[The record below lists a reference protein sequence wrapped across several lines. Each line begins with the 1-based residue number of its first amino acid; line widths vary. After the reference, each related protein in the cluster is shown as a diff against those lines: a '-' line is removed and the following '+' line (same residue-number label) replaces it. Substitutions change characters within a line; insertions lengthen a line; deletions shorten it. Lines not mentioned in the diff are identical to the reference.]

1 MHDASYKL
9 LFSHAEM
16 VEDLLRG
23 FVPHSWVQA
32 LDFSTL
38 EKVNASYVTDDLR
51 DRHDDVVWRV
61 RFQDHW
67 LYVYLLLEFQSTV
80 DRFMAV
86 RILSYTGLLYQDLIR
101 SQSLHQ
107 ERLPPVLPIVLYNG
121 ESRWKAAVALSEL
134 IHPAPKELQAYQPQ
148 QRYLLL
154 DEGAYPESALPQ
166 VRNLVAAV
174 FRLENGRHAENVLAV
189 ITALL
194 DWLQGPQ
201 QAGLRRSFTIWIQ
214 RVILADHSAIPHES
228 LLELEEVHTML
239 AQRVQ
244 QWKQE
249 WRAEGLA
256 EGRAE
261 GLEKGLAEGRT
272 EGRAEG
278 LQNERSTF
286 LRQAQLRFG
295 AETATTLAPLL
306 ERVADP
312 EQLTQIGEWIILCTT
327 GEDLL
332 DRVRTLVDVSH

>member
-1 MHDASYKL
+1 M
-9 LFSHAEM
+9 
-16 VEDLLRG
+16 
-23 FVPHSWVQA
+23 
-32 LDFSTL
+32 
-38 EKVNASYVTDDLR
+38 
-51 DRHDDVVWRV
+51 
-61 RFQDHW
+61 
-67 LYVYLLLEFQSTV
+67 
-80 DRFMAV
+80 
-86 RILSYTGLLYQDLIR
+86 
-101 SQSLHQ
+101 
-107 ERLPPVLPIVLYNG
+107 
-121 ESRWKAAVALSEL
+121 SEL
-134 IHPAPKELQAYQPQ
+134 IHSAPKELQAYQPQ

-154 DEGAYPESALPQ
+154 YEGAYPESSLPQ

-194 DWLQGPQ
+194 DWLQGLQ

-261 GLEKGLAEGRT
+261 GLEKGLEK
-272 EGRAEG
+272 G

-286 LRQAQLRFG
+286 LRMVRLRFDV
-295 AETATTLAPLL
+295 ETATALTPLL
-306 ERVADP
+306 ERVTDS
-312 EQLTQIGEWIILCTT
+312 EQLAQIGEWIILCATS
-327 GEDLL
+327 EELL
-332 DRVRTLVDVSH
+332 DRVRTLVNI